1 MQISRIFDLILTG
14 DLNQNKLL
22 DREKRGNALDVWSD
36 LTADLSQNKPY
47 GRPNR
52 GQAIEFLIFF
62 WTGI

>member
-22 DREKRGNALDVWSD
+22 DRERSEATLSMFDLI

-52 GQAIEFLIFF
+52 GQAIEFLMLF
-62 WTGI
+62 